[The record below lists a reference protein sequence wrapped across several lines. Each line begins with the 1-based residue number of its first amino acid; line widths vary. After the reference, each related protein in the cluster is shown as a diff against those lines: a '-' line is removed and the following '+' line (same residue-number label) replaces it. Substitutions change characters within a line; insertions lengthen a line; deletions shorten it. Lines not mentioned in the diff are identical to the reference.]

1 MDELMRMTTE
11 QHINEVIEA
20 LREAWKASPD
30 QRLGQLIIN
39 AANPGDPC
47 PSLFYIED
55 ADLLNALK
63 ATNERNPRLS

>member
-1 MDELMRMTTE
+1 MGTKEE
-11 QHINEVIEA
+11 HIDEVIEA
-20 LREAWKASPD
+20 LRKAWKSAPYL
-30 QRLGQLIIN
+30 RLGQLIIN